1 MRILLIEDHPIVRA
15 ACRGL
20 LQVKGGMETAEAATA
35 ADGLSMVT
43 KFLPDII
50 VLDLRLPDGNGLDL
64 LRPLMSHTSD
74 PKIIVF
80 SMYEDPMFAAQA
92 LEAGAK
98 GYITKNDDPDVRLQA
113 IDKVGAGGL
122 FLTAPMA
129 EKLAL
134 LTAGAGDNALRDLSS
149 REWQVLTLLG
159 LGKTLAEVAD
169 ELNVSYRTSAHMA
182 AQIRIKLGVTSTA
195 ALIKWAVDHPRLPSP
210 VSHYP

>member
-20 LQVKGGMETAEAATA
+20 LQVKGGMEIAEAATA
-35 ADGLSMVT
+35 ADGLSMAT
-43 KFLPDII
+43 EFSPDII

-64 LRPLMSHTSD
+64 LRPLLSHACG

-80 SMYEDPMFAAQA
+80 SMYEDPVFAAQA

-98 GYITKNDDPDVRLQA
+98 GYMTKNDDPDILLDA
-113 IDKVGAGGL
+113 IDKVGSGGL
-122 FLTAPMA
+122 FLTASMA

-134 LTAGAGDNALRDLSS
+134 MTAGPEDNALRDLSS
-149 REWQVLTLLG
+149 REWQVLALLG

-169 ELNVSYRTSAHMA
+169 ELHVSYRTSAHIA
-182 AQIRIKLGVTSTA
+182 AQIRTKLGVTSTA
-195 ALIKWAVDHPRLPSP
+195 ALIKWVVDHPRLSSP
-210 VSHYP
+210 LSHCP